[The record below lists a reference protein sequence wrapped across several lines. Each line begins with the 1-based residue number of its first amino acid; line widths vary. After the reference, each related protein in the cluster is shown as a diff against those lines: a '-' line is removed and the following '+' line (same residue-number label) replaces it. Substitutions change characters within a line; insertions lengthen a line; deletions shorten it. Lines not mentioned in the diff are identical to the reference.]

1 MNIIVITYFIRKIF
15 FASEKV
21 GKEQMRKKTK
31 DYDSVF
37 KTLKLKHSRLFIPV
51 INEMFGKTYPM
62 EAPVEVLPS
71 EGFLEGQESAD
82 GGGRIQERDSDFLI
96 RIGEDRYL
104 LEFQTYED
112 NSIAI
117 RIAEYAFI
125 AGRQHAEWDIRHAW
139 IRMPMVGLIFLRRSS
154 RIYSKTCISFQFPEG
169 EIEYVCRNVVLSDF
183 SKEAIISKKLYPFVP
198 FYIARYEKVLAGGRS
213 PKRNS
218 DPDKTGR
225 RITKQETLYTPDADA
240 AFEAAIADLEYL
252 RDELIRAHDEQELTD
267 LEFLD
272 LTKFVNTIITHI
284 TNGNE
289 MEERL
294 VKIMGGIV
302 LETESERLLRV
313 GREQGIEQGIE
324 QGRHEGIL
332 NVLISLVRDKLL
344 DCAEA
349 AKRAGMTE
357 EQFRKQMQI

>member
-1 MNIIVITYFIRKIF
+1 M
-15 FASEKV
+15 
-21 GKEQMRKKTK
+21 
-31 DYDSVF
+31 DPD
-37 KTLKLKHSRLFIPV
+37 
-51 INEMFGKTYPM
+51 
-62 EAPVEVLPS
+62 
-71 EGFLEGQESAD
+71 AD
-82 GGGRIQERDSDFLI
+82 GWADFSAKIQPDLFQNLH
-96 RIGEDRYL
+96 L
-104 LEFQTYED
+104 L
-112 NSIAI
+112 SVS
-117 RIAEYAFI
+117 
-125 AGRQHAEWDIRHAW
+125 G
-139 IRMPMVGLIFLRRSS
+139 
-154 RIYSKTCISFQFPEG
+154 G
-169 EIEYVCRNVVLSDF
+169 EIEYLCRNVVLADF

-218 DPDKTGR
+218 DPDKTGHR
-225 RITKQETLYTPDADA
+225 RTKQEPFYAPDADA

-313 GREQGIEQGIE
+313 GRE
-324 QGRHEGIL
+324 EGIL
-332 NVLISLVRDKLL
+332 NVLTSLVRDKLL

-349 AKRAGMTE
+349 ARRAGMTE
-357 EQFRKQMQI
+357 EQFKKQMQI